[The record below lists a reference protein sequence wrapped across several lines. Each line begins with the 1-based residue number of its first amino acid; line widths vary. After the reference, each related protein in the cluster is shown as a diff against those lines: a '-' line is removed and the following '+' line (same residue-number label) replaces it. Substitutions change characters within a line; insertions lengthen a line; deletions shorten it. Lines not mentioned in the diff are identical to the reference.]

1 MQAIL
6 NKVAI
11 LFGINQY
18 VSCPLKNAVNDATAL
33 SAKLQELGFNTQI
46 VLNANSEMMER
57 ELNAF
62 SQKLEEASVGLFFFA
77 GHAVQIQNTNYL
89 LTTSASLVDETSCK
103 YTSYSLNRVI
113 ELFDK
118 SGVSTKIIILDAC
131 RNNPFTM
138 RGIAYRG
145 LAPAY
150 APKGTIIAYSTS
162 PGQEASDGLNDHGVY
177 TCALLDHIASKNIT
191 IEEMFK
197 RVRNTVSARTGNK
210 QITWEHTSLMGN
222 FCFNLG
228 YDEGEARTVYS
239 QDALADSLYN
249 FAEENTI
256 SGIVACLKSYSWY
269 TQNPAISR
277 ISQVEFSHADKDDLF
292 ILGRNIYQAAC
303 GDCASA
309 VNWIEAVSQHLNR
322 IGGSA
327 SIHVLNGIL
336 FEIYFDSH
344 GNLRDIPKW
353 EHYENPVKMCLN
365 PNYQASAHFIQGLL
379 AQYPKSMIYIPGS
392 LNSVSIDVIISES
405 DGEYHLDSI
414 YVDGLSCM
422 YNESGT
428 APYKFVPFS
437 YPFAYPFPYVYDHMN
452 WRQIELSI
460 CGMLVLPQSKSKFTF
475 NIPVSDDVE
484 ILMPRQYRLQKY
496 L

>member
-6 NKVAI
+6 KKAAI

-18 VSCPLKNAVNDATAL
+18 SSCPLKNAVNDAMAL
-33 SAKLQELGFNTQI
+33 SSKLEELGFDTQV
-46 VLNANSEMMER
+46 VLDSDSETMER

-62 SQKLEEASVGLFFFA
+62 SQKLGEASVGLFFFA
-77 GHAVQIQNTNYL
+77 GHAVQIENTNYL
-89 LTTSASLVDETSCK
+89 ITTSASLADESSCK
-103 YTSYSLNRVI
+103 YTSYCLNRVI

-138 RGIAYRG
+138 RGVTYRG
-145 LAPAY
+145 LAPTY

-162 PGQEASDGLNDHGVY
+162 PGQEAFDGANDHGVY
-177 TCALLDHIASKNIT
+177 TSALLDHIASKNIP

-222 FCFNLG
+222 FCFNVG
-228 YDEGEARTVYS
+228 YDDGEAHTVYS
-239 QDALADSLYN
+239 KNAFADSHYD

-256 SGIVACLKSYSWY
+256 SEIVAGLKSYNWY
-269 TQNPAISR
+269 TQNPAIGR
-277 ISQVEFSHADKDDLF
+277 ISQIDFSHADKDDLF
-292 ILGRNIYQAAC
+292 VLGRNIYQAAC
-303 GDCASA
+303 GDSTSA
-309 VNWIEAVSQHLNR
+309 VRWIEEISQRLSR

-327 SIHVLNGIL
+327 SIHILNGIL
-336 FEIYFDSH
+336 FEIYFDSD
-344 GNLRDIPKW
+344 GNLRDTPKW
-353 EHYENPVKMCLN
+353 EHYENPVKMCSN

-379 AQYPKSMIYIPGS
+379 AQYPQRMTYIPGS
-392 LNSVSIDVIISES
+392 LNSVSVDIIVSES
-405 DGEYHLDSI
+405 DGEYHVDGI

-428 APYKFVPFS
+428 ELYKFVPFS
-437 YPFAYPFPYVYDHMN
+437 YSSSYFCGCMN
-452 WRQIELSI
+452 RRQIEASI
-460 CGMLVLPQSKSKFTF
+460 CDMLVLPQSKSKFTF
-475 NIPVSDDVE
+475 NIPVSDDTE
-484 ILMPRQYRLQKY
+484 ILMARQYRLLKY